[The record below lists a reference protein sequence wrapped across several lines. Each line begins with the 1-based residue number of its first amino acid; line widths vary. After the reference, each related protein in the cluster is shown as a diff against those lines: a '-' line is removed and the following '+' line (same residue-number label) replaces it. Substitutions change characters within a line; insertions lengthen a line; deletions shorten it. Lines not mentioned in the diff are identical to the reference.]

1 MANIIGLIGNKLSS
15 NHARQGRG
23 LCRAEEESKD
33 WNKTINTEHAKIWKN
48 QNEKACREKK
58 NEKRKVPK

>member
-33 WNKTINTEHAKIWKN
+33 
-48 QNEKACREKK
+48 
-58 NEKRKVPK
+58 